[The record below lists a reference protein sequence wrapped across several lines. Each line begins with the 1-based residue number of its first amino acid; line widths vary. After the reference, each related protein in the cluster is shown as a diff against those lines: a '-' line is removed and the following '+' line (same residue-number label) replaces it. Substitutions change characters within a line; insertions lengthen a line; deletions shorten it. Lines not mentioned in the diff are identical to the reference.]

1 MDRSVK
7 YVGSAIAFAAA
18 LLVGGCTGGGGEG
31 QPGQGEPGQQQGQQG
46 QEGQGQPGQGQ
57 PGQGQGDQGQGGD
70 QASLDAAAKAEM
82 QGQLAQL
89 MQQSP
94 ITFEPDTATLTSQGE
109 QTVQQV
115 AEMIT
120 NSPGELRFEVGGFT
134 APDQPSATDVNQLAQ
149 ERAQTVVD
157 QLTEA
162 GVPAERLQATGMGPS
177 EPMGDPTQER
187 RAEIRIL

>member
-7 YVGSAIAFAAA
+7 YVGSAIALAAA
-18 LLVGGCTGGGGEG
+18 LLAGGCTGGGGEG
-31 QPGQGEPGQQQGQQG
+31 QPGQGQPGQGQEQGQQ
-46 QEGQGQPGQGQ
+46 GQGQPGQGQ
-57 PGQGQGDQGQGGD
+57 PGQGDQGEGGD

-94 ITFEPDTATLTSQGE
+94 ITFEPDTASLTPQGE

-157 QLTEA
+157 QLAEA

-177 EPMGDPTQER
+177 EPMGDPAQER